1 MLSGAALWL
10 TGSGPTGGSSGGGNS
25 NFRMQNLKQRISAV
39 KNRAI
44 SGGDSRGKHYVFSG
58 RVRTRDAG
66 SERVD
71 WQFVGFP
78 SASAASAAS
87 AANEPSFTLESASRR
102 REREEEFVRGH
113 YKRSSLHEQQL
124 NYDEPY
130 GGGMLRRANSV
141 EPPPPPV
148 PPRAAAASAADGTGP
163 RRPPPRP
170 HSLYAQVLPKPNGF
184 PGDYVVG
191 PPPPPPPPHQH
202 CQYRR
207 LSQAPHSPPPIP
219 PHSHS
224 SGVPHA
230 LPLSPPANVLR
241 RPARQQQQQ
250 PSRPKSFYDSPE
262 HCQQQLRYFE
272 QPPLP
277 PSSPFY
283 QRVSGNRHSFAAA
296 AAFDD
301 GDPTPTNSPPPRPPP
316 KKDSADPTA
325 VPLLPRRYNSG
336 FSPIED
342 RLKEE
347 EDECEATY
355 DELWGAGREKFR
367 ELEIV
372 EGRNSGR
379 QKRNRKSN
387 NRRKQKPRRQSRPP
401 ASAAAAADTTEEEKY
416 SSPVRTKGRLG
427 GTKTGEAAAAAVKEC
442 DIPGE
447 LHSGGTEHIEGEED
461 AGAAAEASE
470 SMEIVL
476 HISEDGGDKTDVE
489 EEGNEILFDGKIR
502 PSLLCVKSGVD
513 NFSPP

>member
-1 MLSGAALWL
+1 MHNSVYTAIYAAP
-10 TGSGPTGGSSGGGNS
+10 G
-25 NFRMQNLKQRISAV
+25 
-39 KNRAI
+39 
-44 SGGDSRGKHYVFSG
+44 
-58 RVRTRDAG
+58 
-66 SERVD
+66 
-71 WQFVGFP
+71 
-78 SASAASAAS
+78 
-87 AANEPSFTLESASRR
+87 FTLGRHCSSRR

-113 YKRSSLHEQQL
+113 YKRSSLHEQQI

-148 PPRAAAASAADGTGP
+148 PPRAAAAAADGTGP

-170 HSLYAQVLPKPNGF
+170 HSFYAQVLPKPNGF
-184 PGDYVVG
+184 PVDYSG
-191 PPPPPPPPHQH
+191 PPPPPPHQY

-219 PHSHS
+219 PHTHS
-224 SGVPHA
+224 SGVPHP
-230 LPLSPPANVLR
+230 LPLSPPVNVLR
-241 RPARQQQQQ
+241 RPSRQQQ

-283 QRVSGNRHSFAAA
+283 QRISGNRHSICAAAA
-296 AAFDD
+296 AAFED

-367 ELEIV
+367 ESDIV

-379 QKRNRKSN
+379 QKRNRRSN

-401 ASAAAAADTTEEEKY
+401 ASVVATAAADTTEEEKY
-416 SSPVRTKGRLG
+416 SSPVRTKDRLA
-427 GTKTGEAAAAAVKEC
+427 KTGEDAAAAAAAKES
-442 DIPGE
+442 DILGE
-447 LHSGGTEHIEGEED
+447 IHCGGTEHIEGEED

-476 HISEDGGDKTDVE
+476 HISEDGDGGDKTDVE
-489 EEGNEILFDGKIR
+489 EGNEILSDGKTGPALLWVNPEGDHFFR
-502 PSLLCVKSGVD
+502 PS
-513 NFSPP
+513 P